1 MNFGI
6 KPYGANQSVSDF
18 VSWMALGIFESKLR
32 RGASIW
38 LDERAKRSETTQYF
52 CPVDVNLLDTDDS
65 LGM

>member
-18 VSWMALGIFESKLR
+18 VSWIAPRIFESKLR

-38 LDERAKRSETTQYF
+38 LDERAKRSETT
-52 CPVDVNLLDTDDS
+52 
-65 LGM
+65 

>member
-18 VSWMALGIFESKLR
+18 VSWIAPRIFESKLR

-38 LDERAKRSETTQYF
+38 LDERAKRSEATQYF
-52 CPVDVNLLDTDDS
+52 CPVDVDLLNTDDS